1 MLPALAFAAGLGC
14 GCFLSMVMEMNYIDH
29 QLQEDIL
36 GTILL
41 FLLMDGILLSIV
53 NECVSEGVLFYSHC
67 SSSDLFTESCH
78 VPAASPNVDTTWIIL
93 GMYMFLLQCACL
105 L

>member
-1 MLPALAFAAGLGC
+1 
-14 GCFLSMVMEMNYIDH
+14 MNYIDH

-41 FLLMDGILLSIV
+41 FLLMGGILLSIV
-53 NECVSEGVLFYSHC
+53 NECISEGVLFYSHC
-67 SSSDLFTESCH
+67 SSSDLFTESCKVTCH

>member
-1 MLPALAFAAGLGC
+1 
-14 GCFLSMVMEMNYIDH
+14 MNYIDH
-29 QLQEDIL
+29 QLQEDIF

-41 FLLMDGILLSIV
+41 FLLMGGILLSIV

-67 SSSDLFTESCH
+67 SSSDLFTESCKVMCH

-93 GMYMFLLQCACL
+93 GMYMFLLQCGCL